1 MTTRTVVGEE
11 EVAKSSEKLLKV
23 KEASDLLSV
32 HPNTIRVWS
41 EGGLLPA
48 YRIGPRR
55 DRRFRMEDVEAV
67 MRLPIRE
74 QSTGR
79 IKMTLCQCEIL
90 FLCLKWK
97 GVWCDER
104 A

>member
-55 DRRFRMEDVEAV
+55 DRRFRMGDVEAV

-74 QSTGR
+74 QSAGR
-79 IKMTLCQCEIL
+79 IKMARGHL
-90 FLCLKWK
+90 
-97 GVWCDER
+97 